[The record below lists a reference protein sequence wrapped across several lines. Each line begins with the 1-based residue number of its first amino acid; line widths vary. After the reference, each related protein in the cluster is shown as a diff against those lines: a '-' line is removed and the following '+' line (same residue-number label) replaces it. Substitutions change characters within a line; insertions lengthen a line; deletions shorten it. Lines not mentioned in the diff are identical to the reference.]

1 MGEEMRVYLFISQ
14 TGGVGKSTIAW
25 ALAWR
30 IAAEKK
36 GARVLFIDQT
46 KAQGTRSMRVA
57 PRHEAEGRGLGK
69 ALNAVFSVIL
79 AKVPF
84 AQQWDEI
91 EAGLKRAR
99 QIILDS
105 VVKVYSDAKLTHSLD
120 VLPAA
125 SARLS
130 AVIQERW
137 TEPEP
142 GTIMGKVLESLEDRY
157 DYCVIDVT
165 PDIECKSVRSAMTIA
180 DAVLS
185 IQSVKSE
192 DTIQGIAQLLGA
204 VEDTH
209 ATFAGFIANMHNP
222 RRKESNT
229 ALKVLEDACEE
240 TGLPLLSIIADKASI
255 SNTTRVYHQPD
266 RDTPDHKVISGLYAE
281 IDQDPSS
288 RKSLIAFGLE
298 LDKFLT
304 ALEGASKRNEVVA

>member
-1 MGEEMRVYLFISQ
+1 MRVFLLISQ
-14 TGGVGKSTIAW
+14 TGGVGKSTLAW

-30 IAAEKK
+30 LAATRL
-36 GARVLFIDQT
+36 GSRVLFVDQT

-57 PRHEAEGRGLGK
+57 PQHEADGRGLGK

-79 AKVPF
+79 SKVPF
-84 AQQWDEI
+84 AQQLDEI
-91 EAGLKRAR
+91 EAGVKRAR
-99 QIILDS
+99 QIVLDS
-105 VVKVYSDAKLTHSLD
+105 VVRVYSDQKLTHSLD

-130 AVIQERW
+130 AVIQEKW
-137 TEPEP
+137 IEPEP
-142 GTIMGKVLESLEDRY
+142 GTILGKVLESLEDEY
-157 DYCVIDVT
+157 DYCIIDVT

-185 IQSVKSE
+185 IQSVRSE

-209 ATFAGFIANMHNP
+209 ATFAGFIANMHSP

-229 ALKVLEDACEE
+229 ALKVLQDACEE
-240 TGLPLLSIIADKASI
+240 TGLPLLSVIADKASI
-255 SNTTRVYHQPD
+255 SNITRVYFQPD

-281 IDQDPSS
+281 IAQDPAS
-288 RKSLIAFGLE
+288 RKSLEAFGLD
-298 LDKFLT
+298 LDKFLV
-304 ALEGASKRNEVVA
+304 ALEGASKGNEAVV

>member
-1 MGEEMRVYLFISQ
+1 MRVFLLISQ
-14 TGGVGKSTIAW
+14 TGGVGKSTLAW

-30 IAAEKK
+30 LAATRS
-36 GARVLFIDQT
+36 GSRVLFVDQT

-57 PRHEAEGRGLGK
+57 PQHEADGRGLGK

-79 AKVPF
+79 SKVPF
-84 AQQWDEI
+84 AQQLDEI
-91 EAGLKRAR
+91 EAGVKRAR
-99 QIILDS
+99 QIVLDS
-105 VVKVYSDAKLTHSLD
+105 VVRVYSDQKLTHSLD

-130 AVIQERW
+130 AVIQEKW
-137 TEPEP
+137 IEPEP
-142 GTIMGKVLESLEDRY
+142 GTILGKVLESLEDEY
-157 DYCVIDVT
+157 DYCIIDVT

-185 IQSVKSE
+185 IQSVRSE

-209 ATFAGFIANMHNP
+209 ATFAGFIANMHSP

-229 ALKVLEDACEE
+229 ALKVLQDACEE
-240 TGLPLLSIIADKASI
+240 TGLPLLSVIADKASI
-255 SNTTRVYHQPD
+255 SNITRVYFQPD

-281 IDQDPSS
+281 IAQDPAS
-288 RKSLIAFGLE
+288 RKSLEAFGLD
-298 LDKFLT
+298 LDKFLV
-304 ALEGASKRNEVVA
+304 ALEGASKGNEAVV

>member
-1 MGEEMRVYLFISQ
+1 MRVFLLISQ
-14 TGGVGKSTIAW
+14 TGGVGKSTLAW

-30 IAAEKK
+30 LAATRS
-36 GARVLFIDQT
+36 GSRVLFVDQT

-57 PRHEAEGRGLGK
+57 PQHEADGRGLGK

-79 AKVPF
+79 SKVPF
-84 AQQWDEI
+84 VQQLDEI
-91 EAGLKRAR
+91 EAGVKRAR
-99 QIILDS
+99 QIVLDS
-105 VVKVYSDAKLTHSLD
+105 VVRVYSDQKLTHSLD

-130 AVIQERW
+130 AVIQEKW
-137 TEPEP
+137 IEPEP
-142 GTIMGKVLESLEDRY
+142 GTILGKVLESLEDDY
-157 DYCVIDVT
+157 DYCIIDVT

-185 IQSVKSE
+185 IQSVRSE

-229 ALKVLEDACEE
+229 ALKVLQDACEE
-240 TGLPLLSIIADKASI
+240 TGLPLLSVIADKASI
-255 SNTTRVYHQPD
+255 SNITRVYFQPD

-281 IDQDPSS
+281 IAQDPAS
-288 RKSLIAFGLE
+288 RKSLEAFGLD
-298 LDKFLT
+298 LDKFLV
-304 ALEGASKRNEVVA
+304 ALDGASKGNEAVV

>member
-1 MGEEMRVYLFISQ
+1 MRVYLLISQ
-14 TGGVGKSTIAW
+14 TGGVGKSTLAW

-30 IAAEKK
+30 LAAERN
-36 GARVLFIDQT
+36 GSRVLFVDQT

-57 PRHEAEGRGLGK
+57 PQHEAEGRGLGK

-79 AKVPF
+79 TKVPF
-84 AQQWDEI
+84 VQQLDEI
-91 EAGLKRAR
+91 EAGVVRAR

-105 VVKVYSDAKLTHSLD
+105 VVKVYSDQKLTYSLD

-130 AVIQERW
+130 AVIQEKW
-137 TEPEP
+137 IEPEP
-142 GTIMGKVLESLEDRY
+142 GTILGKVLESLEGEY
-157 DYCVIDVT
+157 DYCIIDVT

-185 IQSVKSE
+185 IQSVRSE

-229 ALKVLEDACEE
+229 ALKVLQDACEE
-240 TGLPLLSIIADKASI
+240 TGLPLLSVIADKASI
-255 SNTTRVYHQPD
+255 SNITRVYYQPD
-266 RDTPDHKVISGLYAE
+266 RETPDHKVISGLYAE
-281 IDQDPSS
+281 IAQDPAS
-288 RKSLIAFGLE
+288 RKSLEAFGLD
-298 LDKFLT
+298 LDRFLV
-304 ALEGASKRNEVVA
+304 ALEGASKNNEVVA

>member
-1 MGEEMRVYLFISQ
+1 MRVYLLISQ
-14 TGGVGKSTIAW
+14 TGGVGKSTLAW

-30 IAAEKK
+30 LAAERKN
-36 GARVLFIDQT
+36 AQVLFVDQT

-57 PRHEAEGRGLGK
+57 PQHEAEGRGLGK

-79 AKVPF
+79 TKVPF
-84 AQQWDEI
+84 IQQLDEI
-91 EAGLKRAR
+91 EAGVKRAR
-99 QIILDS
+99 QIVLDS
-105 VVKVYSDAKLTHSLD
+105 VVKVYSDQKLTYSLD

-130 AVIQERW
+130 AVIQEKW
-137 TEPEP
+137 NEPEP
-142 GTIMGKVLESLEDRY
+142 GTILGKVLESLEDDY
-157 DYCVIDVT
+157 DYCIIDVT

-229 ALKVLEDACEE
+229 ALRVLQDACEE
-240 TGLPLLSIIADKASI
+240 TGLPLLAVIADKASI
-255 SNTTRVYHQPD
+255 SNITRVYHQPD
-266 RDTPDHKVISGLYAE
+266 REAPDHKVISGLYAE
-281 IDQDPSS
+281 IAQDPAS
-288 RKSLIAFGLE
+288 RKSLEAFGLD
-298 LDKFLT
+298 LDRFLA
-304 ALEGASKRNEVVA
+304 ALEGASKGSEVVV